1 MTDNAAL
8 IRQFYAAF
16 EQKDYATMQSLYHD
30 DASFSDPVFQR
41 LNAAEVRA
49 MWEML
54 INAGVDLKVSFG
66 GIRVDEVFGMCRWEA
81 WYTFS
86 RTGRKV
92 HNIIDASFEFKDG
105 KILVHQD
112 TFDFWRWTRQAL
124 GMPGILLGWTPF
136 MRNKV
141 RVTARNGLKKFMGEE

>member
-81 WYTFS
+81 RYTFS

-141 RVTARNGLKKFMGEE
+141 RATARNGLKKFMGEE

>member
-8 IRQFYAAF
+8 IRQFYVAF
-16 EQKDYATMQSLYHD
+16 EQKDYETMQSLYHAN
-30 DASFSDPVFQR
+30 ASFSDPVFQH
-41 LNAAEVRA
+41 LTATEVRA

-54 INAGVDLKVSFG
+54 IKAGTDLKVSFS
-66 GIRVDEVFGMCRWEA
+66 GIKVDETFGMCRWEA

-92 HNIIDASFEFKDG
+92 HNIIDASFEFEDG
-105 KILVHQD
+105 KILAHQD
-112 TFDFWRWTRQAL
+112 AFDFWRWTRQAL

-136 MRNKV
+136 IRNKV
-141 RVTARNGLKKFMGEE
+141 RATARKGLSKFMGKE